1 MQKVLNPVLNL
12 ALIPVLIPVQF
23 LQNPQ
28 KHPLKS
34 PPTLQNLPVAFV
46 LQSVLRVLQRL
57 SWRLWCKKAVTTVE
71 YSKANVAGG
80 MHTTRF
86 VQFIRRVSAAAGDT
100 DPVDEEPVI
109 ASLSSD
115 AIIRYLRVW
124 GVMHGAI
131 DFCIFD
137 INVERARAN
146 DVARAIV
153 AGCARV
159 GCARKIMPL
168 KRSQGGSNW
177 IRYFVYSQNAED
189 IAAWMS
195 ESVTGDVKELRG
207 LRAARARQAMGVDHI
222 AFDTVVMTAK
232 WSVHEGRAKGDMFS
246 QTVPDLATAVLAHD
260 RRWTKVL
267 RLIHPDLRCE
277 LQKATRRAHGG
288 PAQAALPF
296 LASASRAREQHTS
309 RSSQPRPR
317 WRL

>member
-1 MQKVLNPVLNL
+1 
-12 ALIPVLIPVQF
+12 
-23 LQNPQ
+23 
-28 KHPLKS
+28 
-34 PPTLQNLPVAFV
+34 
-46 LQSVLRVLQRL
+46 
-57 SWRLWCKKAVTTVE
+57 
-71 YSKANVAGG
+71 
-80 MHTTRF
+80 MHTTKF
-86 VQFIRRVSAAAGDT
+86 VQFIQRVSTAAGDT
-100 DPVDEEPVI
+100 DPVDEETVI

-137 INVERARAN
+137 INAPRARAN
-146 DVARAIV
+146 AVARAIV
-153 AGCARV
+153 AGSHL
-159 GCARKIMPL
+159 GCARKIMPFTC
-168 KRSQGGSNW
+168 SQRGSSW

-189 IAAWMS
+189 VAQWMS

-222 AFDTVVMTAK
+222 AFDTILMSAK

-246 QTVPDLATAVLAHD
+246 QQVPDFATTILAHD
-260 RRWTKVL
+260 RKWTKVL

-277 LQKATRRAHGG
+277 LQKTTRRAHGG
-288 PAQAALPF
+288 QAQAALPF

-309 RSSQPRPR
+309 QSSQPRPR